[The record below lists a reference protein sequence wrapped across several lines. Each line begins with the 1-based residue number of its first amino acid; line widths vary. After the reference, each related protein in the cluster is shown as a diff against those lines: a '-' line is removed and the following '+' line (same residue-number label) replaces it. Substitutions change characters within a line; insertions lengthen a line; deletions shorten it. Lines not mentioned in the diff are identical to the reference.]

1 MNPTTRSDVRYA
13 YVMSTT
19 QTAAISGPLTVEA
32 FLRLIRSL
40 PPEQI
45 AQIPVE
51 HLPEN
56 VPANIAHHL
65 PAQSRQAVEN
75 LLLAANSYHLARR
88 MRDEKTYGKAVVDA
102 LDRAKLSG
110 DTANVRVFKDKILA
124 LITMLQE
131 SQREKGKYPLSLF
144 VKNINHINTL
154 LVDVRSEIVT
164 IFNAAQVLRE
174 ARPIDTSDRIRFRQA
189 VKGLEAQSEA
199 VEKLLAEY
207 YIFRLKIMGR
217 AIVAKRREVE
227 EEERKNAHIPQQI
240 ERLRKQLE
248 ETRSFWRR
256 TLNARQ
262 SEEKAREI
270 QEQIAELIHELE
282 ANEVVISENELTD
295 WLDAL
300 VDASISEYARPR
312 ISRMGREFRMTLYF
326 LLNTY
331 CRKQEES
338 AYQIAQ
344 NPFIQVDPEK
354 AIRYVLL
361 SEQFIL
367 DYFANKKKDTATWLA
382 GAAKNKIQ
390 ELDRLEKEI
399 LAELRRSS
407 RLMAKRRK
415 L

>member
-1 MNPTTRSDVRYA
+1 MATPQPARIA
-13 YVMSTT
+13 
-19 QTAAISGPLTVEA
+19 GPLTVES

-45 AQIPVE
+45 ARIPVE

-56 VPANIAHHL
+56 VPANIAQNL
-65 PAQSRQAVEN
+65 PAPSRQAVEN

-88 MRDEKTYGKAVVDA
+88 MRDEKTYGKAVVNA

-124 LITMLQE
+124 LLTMLQE
-131 SQREKGKYPLSLF
+131 SQRERGKYPLSLF
-144 VKNINHINTL
+144 IKNIGHINTL

-164 IFNAAQVLRE
+164 IYNAAEVLRK
-174 ARPIDTSDRIRFRQA
+174 ARPANDTDRTRFQRA
-189 VKGLEAQSEA
+189 LRRLEEQNEA

-207 YIFRLKIMGR
+207 YIFRLKIMSR
-217 AIVAKRREVE
+217 AIVSKRKEIE
-227 EEERKNAHIPQQI
+227 EEERKNAHIPQEI

-256 TLNARQ
+256 TLNPRKSDDQ
-262 SEEKAREI
+262 AREI
-270 QEQIAELIHELE
+270 QQQIAELIHELE

-300 VDASISEYARPR
+300 VDASINEYARPR
-312 ISRMGREFRMTLYF
+312 ITRMGRDFRVTLYF

-407 RLMAKRRK
+407 KLMAKRRK
-415 L
+415 M

>member
-1 MNPTTRSDVRYA
+1 MATP
-13 YVMSTT
+13 
-19 QTAAISGPLTVEA
+19 QTAPISGPLTVES

-45 AQIPVE
+45 ARIPVE

-56 VPANIAHHL
+56 VPANIAQHL
-65 PAQSRQAVEN
+65 PAPSRQAVEN

-88 MRDEKTYGKAVVDA
+88 MRDEKTYGKKVVNA

-124 LITMLQE
+124 LLTMLQE
-131 SQREKGKYPLSLF
+131 SQRERGKYPLSLF
-144 VKNINHINTL
+144 VKNIGHINTL

-164 IFNAAQVLRE
+164 IYNAATVLRATKPATDADK
-174 ARPIDTSDRIRFRQA
+174 ARFQQA
-189 VKGLEAQSEA
+189 LKHLDEQNET

-207 YIFRLKIMGR
+207 YIFRLKIMAR
-217 AIVAKRREVE
+217 AIEAKRKEIE

-240 ERLRKQLE
+240 ERLRAQLE

-256 TLNARQ
+256 TLNPRK
-262 SEEKAREI
+262 SEDQAREI
-270 QEQIAELIHELE
+270 QQQIAELVHELE

-300 VDASISEYARPR
+300 VDASINEYARPR
-312 ISRMGREFRMTLYF
+312 ISRMGRDFRVTLYF

-382 GAAKNKIQ
+382 GAAKSKIQ

-407 RLMAKRRK
+407 KLMAKRK
-415 L
+415 KI

>member
-1 MNPTTRSDVRYA
+1 MAAP
-13 YVMSTT
+13 
-19 QTAAISGPLTVEA
+19 QTASIAGPLTVES

-45 AQIPVE
+45 ARIPVE

-56 VPANIAHHL
+56 VPANIAQHL
-65 PAQSRQAVEN
+65 PAPSRQAVEN

-88 MRDEKTYGKAVVDA
+88 MRDEKTYGKAVVNA

-124 LITMLQE
+124 LLTMLQE
-131 SQREKGKYPLSLF
+131 SQRERGKHPLGLF
-144 VKNINHINTL
+144 VKNIGHINTL
-154 LVDVRSEIVT
+154 LVDVRSEVVT
-164 IFNAAQVLRE
+164 IYNAARVLRE
-174 ARPIDTSDRIRFRQA
+174 ARPANEDDEVRFARA
-189 VKGLEAQSEA
+189 LKRLEEQNEA

-207 YIFRLKIMGR
+207 YIFRLKIMSR
-217 AIVAKRREVE
+217 AIAAKRREIE

-256 TLNARQ
+256 TLNPRK
-262 SEEKAREI
+262 SEEEAREI
-270 QEQIAELIHELE
+270 QQQIAELIHELE

-300 VDASISEYARPR
+300 VDASINEYARPR
-312 ISRMGREFRMTLYF
+312 ITRMSRDFRVTLYF

-382 GAAKNKIQ
+382 GAAKSKIQ

-407 RLMAKRRK
+407 KLMAKRRK

>member
-1 MNPTTRSDVRYA
+1 MATPQPAPDG
-13 YVMSTT
+13 
-19 QTAAISGPLTVEA
+19 GPLTVES

-45 AQIPVE
+45 ARIPVE

-56 VPANIAHHL
+56 VPANIAQHL
-65 PAQSRQAVEN
+65 PAASRQAVEN

-88 MRDEKTYGKAVVDA
+88 MRDEKTYGKTVVDA

-124 LITMLQE
+124 LLTMLQE
-131 SQREKGKYPLSLF
+131 SQRERGKYSLQLF
-144 VKNINHINTL
+144 VKNIAHINTL
-154 LVDVRSEIVT
+154 LVDIRSEIVT
-164 IFNAAQVLRE
+164 IYDAAQVLRA
-174 ARPIDTSDRIRFRQA
+174 ARPANDADRERFRQA
-189 VKGLEAQSEA
+189 IQRLEAQNESI
-199 VEKLLAEY
+199 EKLLAEY
-207 YIFRLKIMGR
+207 YIFRLKIMAR
-217 AIVAKRREVE
+217 AISAKRREIE
-227 EEERKNAHIPQQI
+227 EEERKNAHIPQQV

-248 ETRSFWRR
+248 QTRSFWRR
-256 TLNARQ
+256 TLNPRKSDEEARGLQ
-262 SEEKAREI
+262 
-270 QEQIAELIHELE
+270 QQIAELIHELE

-300 VDASISEYARPR
+300 VDASINEYARPR
-312 ISRMGREFRMTLYF
+312 ISRIGRELRMSLYF

-382 GAAKNKIQ
+382 GAAKTKIQ

-415 L
+415 M